1 MKILKKIFGVLLL
14 LLVAIQFFRP
24 VKNQGRQEYTQDFLH
39 QYQAPPEISDMLK
52 VACYDCHSNNTR
64 YPWYA
69 NIQPVAWYLTNHIR
83 DGKKDLNFD
92 EFGSYTPKRQ
102 QHKLEEIQSQVKKGK
117 MPLASYTLI
126 HADARLTVAQRDTLV
141 HWIDGLLQH

>member
-1 MKILKKIFGVLLL
+1 MKIFKIILGLLILLL
-14 LLVAIQFFRP
+14 LAIQFIHPARNES
-24 VKNQGRQEYTQDFLH
+24 NQEFTQDFLH
-39 QYQAPPEISDMLK
+39 QYQAPLEISEMLK

-69 NIQPVAWYLTNHIR
+69 NIQPVAWYLANHIR

-102 QHKLEEIQSQVKKGK
+102 QHKLEEIQSQVKKGN

-126 HADARLTVAQRDTLV
+126 HRDARLTAAQRDMLV
-141 HWIDGLLQH
+141 HWIDGISQH